1 VVALA
6 IVTLHPEGSTPKR
19 ENLVHPLDNP
29 IWSALTTQ
37 QSSIAIGG
45 DLARRFPAD
54 KAPFGAFPSPSK
66 ESFDSLAQLC
76 EEGNETALFTLGPV
90 DLPGRFEVTRS
101 AVLNQMICT
110 PVQMHEPTV
119 ELTQLGSND
128 VDAMMALVD
137 LTKPG
142 PFAIRTHEL
151 GRYVGIRVDGQLVA
165 MAGERLHVDG
175 FTQVSA
181 VCTHPLHRGRGYSR
195 DLIAGVS
202 KGIQARGEVPFL
214 HVLDDNLSAIALYE
228 KLGFTF
234 RSALQLT
241 VVTRVS

>member
-1 VVALA
+1 
-6 IVTLHPEGSTPKR
+6 
-19 ENLVHPLDNP
+19 
-29 IWSALTTQ
+29 
-37 QSSIAIGG
+37 
-45 DLARRFPAD
+45 
-54 KAPFGAFPSPSK
+54 
-66 ESFDSLAQLC
+66 
-76 EEGNETALFTLGPV
+76 
-90 DLPGRFEVTRS
+90 
-101 AVLNQMICT
+101 
-110 PVQMHEPTV
+110 MHEPTV

-175 FTQVSA
+175 FTEVSA